1 MEITESIKRLYRLVT
16 HHIGSGGD
24 AHAIVNTIQPGFM
37 TPKQK
42 ADLIEAKGLRTWVA
56 TPEDGSRID
65 VLSMDVGHY
74 YGIYTAFTNTPSPSQ
89 ETPENAAFVE
99 IDVLADSNE
108 PQTRKQIRFRVSSN
122 GIVWE
127 INTHYSLAVGGNA
140 DGYPKLWQRI
150 SKHSDLWSGNVSAA
164 GAVMTLADKLV
175 NYQYINI
182 SYNVLAYSSTK
193 RFDITP
199 NMTLRDLNIPNSETD
214 KSFSVFEA
222 ILTYDPS
229 RPSELKLTS
238 TTGRHA
244 GGSSVTIDDTTQIT
258 ITKIEGVK

>member
-1 MEITESIKRLYRLVT
+1 MKITDSIKRLYRLVT

-24 AHAIVNTIQPGFM
+24 AHAIVNTIRPGFM

-65 VLSMDVGHY
+65 ILSMDAGHY
-74 YGIYTAFTNTPSPSQ
+74 YGMYTAFKNTPSPSQ

-99 IDVLADSNE
+99 IDVLVDSNE
-108 PQTRKQIRFRVSSN
+108 PKTRKQIRFRVSSN

-127 INTHYSLAVGGNA
+127 INTHYSLTVGDNA

-150 SKHSDLWSGNVSAA
+150 SKHSDLWSGNVSEV
-164 GAVMTLADKLV
+164 GAVITLADKLV
-175 NYQYINI
+175 NYQYINV

-199 NMTLRDLNIPNSETD
+199 NITLRDLNLPNDESD

-222 ILTYDPS
+222 ILAYDSS
-229 RPSELKLTS
+229 RPSELRLTNS
-238 TTGRHA
+238 SGRHA
-244 GGSSVTIDDTTQIT
+244 GGNSVTIDDTTRIS